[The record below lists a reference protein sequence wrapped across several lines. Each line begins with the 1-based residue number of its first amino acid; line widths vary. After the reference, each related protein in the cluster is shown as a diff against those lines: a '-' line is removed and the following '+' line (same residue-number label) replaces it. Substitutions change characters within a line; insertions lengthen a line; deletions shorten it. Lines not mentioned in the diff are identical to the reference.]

1 MMFASLFQRLRER
14 ADKKERTCLTAPRC
28 VPGIVEA
35 VEERE
40 DESWEDGPATGER
53 MLVKTSWFRPRTRY
67 RAEGKEYVTT
77 PRGGSEWN
85 DCHFCHYQAG
95 DRVIVRWHE
104 ENPERY
110 DIVRKLRKNGALAR
124 EMERGGL

>member
-1 MMFASLFQRLRER
+1 MLFASLFQRLRER
-14 ADKKERTCLTAPRC
+14 ADEKERACLTAPRC

-40 DESWEDGPATGER
+40 DESWEDDPATGER
-53 MLVKTSWFRPRTRY
+53 TLVKTSWFRPRTRY

-77 PRGGSEWN
+77 PRGGNEWN

-104 ENPERY
+104 GNPERY

>member
-1 MMFASLFQRLRER
+1 MERLPF
-14 ADKKERTCLTAPRC
+14 LPLS
-28 VPGIVEA
+28 G
-35 VEERE
+35 
-40 DESWEDGPATGER
+40 
-53 MLVKTSWFRPRTRY
+53 
-67 RAEGKEYVTT
+67 
-77 PRGGSEWN
+77 
-85 DCHFCHYQAG
+85 G